1 MSGNSDGGS
10 RRWPVFAGTC
20 GCLSLV
26 LGLGLGGGGY
36 LAYQQG
42 WISGG
47 TPTADPPT
55 SEITEPVTTEPVT
68 TEPVTTEP
76 VTTDPVTSGTTV
88 TEDDLDGAKEIVASF
103 YKAIVAGDYTE
114 ACGYVLAMGPDDSL
128 HEICVDSMETAGEDL
143 DPALEG
149 NADIITADLFTA
161 DIEDDET
168 IVVYVVGD
176 TESPTYVVKGD
187 DGELVINLL
196 KTPTS

>member
-1 MSGNSDGGS
+1 
-10 RRWPVFAGTC
+10 
-20 GCLSLV
+20 
-26 LGLGLGGGGY
+26 
-36 LAYQQG
+36 
-42 WISGG
+42 
-47 TPTADPPT
+47 
-55 SEITEPVTTEPVT
+55 
-68 TEPVTTEP
+68 
-76 VTTDPVTSGTTV
+76 
-88 TEDDLDGAKEIVASF
+88 
-103 YKAIVAGDYTE
+103 
-114 ACGYVLAMGPDDSL
+114 
-128 HEICVDSMETAGEDL
+128 METAGEDL